1 MSKKGRGR
9 VKRKEVQSDDG
20 WTVITHGL
28 ASVSLDGKGKK
39 EADAGSLPTRI
50 VEGLTAEKLLED
62 FRLLQERWEDTLLA
76 KQVKEIVE
84 KRSADNKWDVEGA
97 VCIGIG
103 SFSRDWAHRWR
114 SLWQLV
120 LFVDVANRR
129 MLFIFHPLHPPE
141 ITNLHAVKDENEDTK
156 IQCFAQDP
164 AFTALDIEFL
174 SHLSITVLDSDL
186 QAHITP
192 HSFVYSPFVDW
203 FLLLPTFLKSKDP
216 VLYVGNE
223 ILDDY
228 SVYAQTKEKKERL
241 EECNEVGKKWIGG
254 REKVALREFEK
265 HGNALNGMVVYVR
278 KSEEDAYEEE
288 DTEANPREEDNK
300 EATAGEES

>member
-28 ASVSLDGKGKK
+28 ASISLDGKGKK
-39 EADAGSLPTRI
+39 ADAGSLPTQI
-50 VEGLTAEKLLED
+50 VEGLTAEKLLDD

-84 KRSADNKWDVEGA
+84 KRRADGKWGVEEA

-120 LFVDVANRR
+120 LFVDVVGRR
-129 MLFIFHPLHPPE
+129 MSSSLSVACTRTDYKI
-141 ITNLHAVKDENEDTK
+141 VKEENKDIK

-186 QAHITP
+186 QVHITSK
-192 HSFVYSPFVDW
+192 SFVYSPFVDW

-241 EECNEVGKKWIGG
+241 EECNEVGKRWVKG

-265 HGNALNGMVVYVR
+265 HGNALNGMVVYLR
-278 KSEEDAYEEE
+278 NCDEDAEEEE
-288 DTEANPREEDNK
+288 DTEAKLGEEDNK
-300 EATAGEES
+300 EATPKEEI

>member
-28 ASVSLDGKGKK
+28 ASVSLNDKGKK
-39 EADAGSLPTRI
+39 EIDAGSLPTRT

-62 FRLLQERWEDTLLA
+62 FRTLQDRWEDTLLA
-76 KQVKEIVE
+76 KQVKEILEKSGGDSGWGVE
-84 KRSADNKWDVEGA
+84 EAA
-97 VCIGIG
+97 CIGIG
-103 SFSRDWAHRWR
+103 SFSRDWEHRWR

-120 LFVDVANRR
+120 LFV
-129 MLFIFHPLHPPE
+129 
-141 ITNLHAVKDENEDTK
+141 AVVERLKDDNKDTK
-156 IQCFAQDP
+156 LGCFAQDP
-164 AFTALDIEFL
+164 AFTPLDVEFL
-174 SHLSITVLDSDL
+174 SLLSITVLESDL
-186 QAHITP
+186 QSRITSQ
-192 HSFVYSPFVDW
+192 SFVYSPFVDW
-203 FLLLPTFLKSKDP
+203 FLLLPVFLKSKDP

-241 EECNEVGKKWIGG
+241 EECNEVGKKWTEG

-265 HGNALNGMVVYVR
+265 HGNALNGMVVYWKNADQGVQEG
-278 KSEEDAYEEE
+278 KVPDEEPDG
-288 DTEANPREEDNK
+288 K
-300 EATAGEES
+300 K

>member
-28 ASVSLDGKGKK
+28 ASISLDGKGK
-39 EADAGSLPTRI
+39 EADAGSLPTKI
-50 VEGLTAEKLLED
+50 VEGLTAEKLLDD

-76 KQVKEIVE
+76 KQVEEIVE
-84 KRSADNKWDVEGA
+84 TRSADGKWGVEEA
-97 VCIGIG
+97 ACIGIG

-120 LFVDVANRR
+120 LFVDVVGR
-129 MLFIFHPLHPPE
+129 L
-141 ITNLHAVKDENEDTK
+141 KDENKDLK

-164 AFTALDIEFL
+164 AFTPFDIEFL

-186 QAHITP
+186 QTHITSK
-192 HSFVYSPFVDW
+192 SFVYSPFVDW

-241 EECNEVGKKWIGG
+241 EECNEVGKKWIKG

-265 HGNALNGMVVYVR
+265 HGNALNGMVVYLK
-278 KSEEDAYEEE
+278 KSDEDAEEE
-288 DTEANPREEDNK
+288 GSTEAKSREENDK
-300 EATAGEES
+300 EATPGQDT

>member
-9 VKRKEVQSDDG
+9 VKRKEVQSEDG

-28 ASVSLDGKGKK
+28 ASISLDGKGKK

-50 VEGLTAEKLLED
+50 VEGLTAEKLSDD

-84 KRSADNKWDVEGA
+84 KKSADGKGDVEEA

-120 LFVDVANRR
+120 LFVDAVNR
-129 MLFIFHPLHPPE
+129 L
-141 ITNLHAVKDENEDTK
+141 KDEIKDTK

-164 AFTALDIEFL
+164 AFTTLDIEFL
-174 SHLSITVLDSDL
+174 SYLSITVLDSDL
-186 QAHITP
+186 QAHITSK
-192 HSFVYSPFVDW
+192 SFVYSPFVDW
-203 FLLLPTFLKSKDP
+203 YLLLPTFLKSKDP

-241 EECNEVGKKWIGG
+241 EECNEVGKKWIKG

-265 HGNALNGMVVYVR
+265 HGNALNGMVVYMR
-278 KSEEDAYEEE
+278 ESDEDAEGEE
-288 DTEANPREEDNK
+288 DTEARPKKAHDKEKTPTED
-300 EATAGEES
+300 T

>member
-1 MSKKGRGR
+1 MSKKVRGR

-39 EADAGSLPTRI
+39 EADAGSFPTRI
-50 VEGLTAEKLLED
+50 VEGVTAEKLLED

-76 KQVKEIVE
+76 QQVKDIVE
-84 KRSADNKWDVEGA
+84 KSADRKWGVEEA
-97 VCIGIG
+97 
-103 SFSRDWAHRWR
+103 
-114 SLWQLV
+114 
-120 LFVDVANRR
+120 
-129 MLFIFHPLHPPE
+129 
-141 ITNLHAVKDENEDTK
+141 
-156 IQCFAQDP
+156 CFAQDP
-164 AFTALDIEFL
+164 AFTNLDIEFL

-186 QAHITP
+186 QVHITS

-241 EECNEVGKKWIGG
+241 EECNQVGKKWIEG

-265 HGNALNGMVVYVR
+265 HGNALNGMVVYIR
-278 KSEEDAYEEE
+278 KSDEDTDEEE
-288 DTEANPREEDNK
+288 DTQANPREEDNK
-300 EATAGEES
+300 EATAGEEA

>member
-20 WTVITHGL
+20 WAVITHGL

-39 EADAGSLPTRI
+39 EADAGSFPTRI

-76 KQVKEIVE
+76 QQVKDIVE
-84 KRSADNKWDVEGA
+84 KSADSKWGVEEA

-120 LFVDVANRR
+120 LFVDVVGRR
-129 MLFIFHPLHPPE
+129 MSSSLSAACAR
-141 ITNLHAVKDENEDTK
+141 TNYKVVNAENKDTK

-164 AFTALDIEFL
+164 AFTNLDIEFL
-174 SHLSITVLDSDL
+174 SHLSISVLDSDL
-186 QAHITP
+186 QVHITS

-241 EECNEVGKKWIGG
+241 EECNDVGKKWIEG

-278 KSEEDAYEEE
+278 KSDEEADEEE

-300 EATAGEES
+300 EATAGEEA

>member
-28 ASVSLDGKGKK
+28 ASISLDGNGKK
-39 EADAGSLPTRI
+39 ETVAGSLPTRI
-50 VEGLTAEKLLED
+50 VEGLTAEKLLDD
-62 FRLLQERWEDTLLA
+62 FRLLQERWEDTLLS

-84 KRSADNKWDVEGA
+84 KRSADGKWGVEEA

-120 LFVDVANRR
+120 LFVDVVGQR
-129 MLFIFHPLHPPE
+129 MSSSLSVACTRTDYKIV
-141 ITNLHAVKDENEDTK
+141 NDENKDTK

-164 AFTALDIEFL
+164 AFTPLDIEFL
-174 SHLSITVLDSDL
+174 SHLSITVLDSNL
-186 QAHITP
+186 QAHITSR
-192 HSFVYSPFVDW
+192 SFVYSPFVDW
-203 FLLLPTFLKSKDP
+203 FLLLPNFLKSKDP

-241 EECNEVGKKWIGG
+241 EECNEVGKRWIKG

-265 HGNALNGMVVYVR
+265 HGNALNGMVVYLR
-278 KSEEDAYEEE
+278 KCDEDAEEEE
-288 DTEANPREEDNK
+288 DTEAKSREDHDK
-300 EATAGEES
+300 EAAPKEDT

>member
-28 ASVSLDGKGKK
+28 AIISLDGNGKK
-39 EADAGSLPTRI
+39 ETDDGSLPTRI
-50 VEGLTAEKLLED
+50 VEGLTAEKLLGD
-62 FRLLQERWEDTLLA
+62 FRVLQERWEDTLLA
-76 KQVKEIVE
+76 KQVKEIME
-84 KRSADNKWDVEGA
+84 KRSADGKWGVEEA

-120 LFVDVANRR
+120 LFVDVVNRR
-129 MLFIFHPLHPPE
+129 MLSILHPLYLPG
-141 ITNLHAVKDENEDTK
+141 ITNLHAVKDEIKDTK

-164 AFTALDIEFL
+164 AFTTLDIEFL
-174 SHLSITVLDSDL
+174 SYLSITVLDSDL
-186 QAHITP
+186 QTHITSE
-192 HSFVYSPFVDW
+192 SFVYSPFVDW

-241 EECNEVGKKWIGG
+241 EECNEVGKKWIKG
-254 REKVALREFEK
+254 REKVALKEFEK
-265 HGNALNGMVVYVR
+265 HGNALNGMVVYMR
-278 KSEEDAYEEE
+278 ESDDDAEGEE
-288 DTEANPREEDNK
+288 DTEARPK
-300 EATAGEES
+300 EAHDKEKTPTEDT

>member
-28 ASVSLDGKGKK
+28 AIISLDGNGKK
-39 EADAGSLPTRI
+39 ETDAGSLPTRI
-50 VEGLTAEKLLED
+50 VEGLTAEKLLGD
-62 FRLLQERWEDTLLA
+62 FRVLQERWEDTLLA
-76 KQVKEIVE
+76 KQVKEIME
-84 KRSADNKWDVEGA
+84 KRSADGKWGVEEA

-120 LFVDVANRR
+120 LFVDVVNRR
-129 MLFIFHPLHPPE
+129 MLSILHPLYLPG
-141 ITNLHAVKDENEDTK
+141 ITNLHAVKDEIKDTK

-164 AFTALDIEFL
+164 AFTTLDIEFL
-174 SHLSITVLDSDL
+174 SYFSITVLDSDL
-186 QAHITP
+186 QTHITSE
-192 HSFVYSPFVDW
+192 SFVYSPFVDW

-241 EECNEVGKKWIGG
+241 EECNEVGKEWTKG

-265 HGNALNGMVVYVR
+265 HGNALNGMVVYLR
-278 KSEEDAYEEE
+278 KCDEDAEEEE
-288 DTEANPREEDNK
+288 DTEAKLGEEDNK
-300 EATAGEES
+300 EATPKEEI

>member
-28 ASVSLDGKGKK
+28 VSVSLNDKGKK
-39 EADAGSLPTRI
+39 EIDAGSLPTRT

-62 FRLLQERWEDTLLA
+62 FRTLQDRWEDTLLA
-76 KQVKEIVE
+76 KQVKEILEKSGGDSGWGVE
-84 KRSADNKWDVEGA
+84 EAA
-97 VCIGIG
+97 CIGIG

-120 LFVDVANRR
+120 LFV
-129 MLFIFHPLHPPE
+129 
-141 ITNLHAVKDENEDTK
+141 AVVERLKDDNKDTK
-156 IQCFAQDP
+156 LGCFAQDP
-164 AFTALDIEFL
+164 AFTPLDVEFL
-174 SHLSITVLDSDL
+174 SLLSITVLESDL
-186 QAHITP
+186 QSRITSQ
-192 HSFVYSPFVDW
+192 SFVYSPFVDW
-203 FLLLPTFLKSKDP
+203 FLLLPVFLKSKDP

-241 EECNEVGKKWIGG
+241 EECNEVGKKWTEG
-254 REKVALREFEK
+254 REKVALKEFEK
-265 HGNALNGMVVYVR
+265 HGNALNGMVVYW
-278 KSEEDAYEEE
+278 KNADEEVQEGKVLDEKP
-288 DTEANPREEDNK
+288 DGK
-300 EATAGEES
+300 I

>member
-28 ASVSLDGKGKK
+28 ASISLDGKGK
-39 EADAGSLPTRI
+39 EADAGSLPTKI
-50 VEGLTAEKLLED
+50 VEGLTAEKLLDD

-76 KQVKEIVE
+76 KQVQAIVE
-84 KRSADNKWDVEGA
+84 KRSADSKWDVEEA

-120 LFVDVANRR
+120 LFVDVVGRR
-129 MLFIFHPLHPPE
+129 MSSSLSLACTRTDYRI
-141 ITNLHAVKDENEDTK
+141 VKDENKDLK

-164 AFTALDIEFL
+164 AFTPLDIEFL

-186 QAHITP
+186 QTHITSK
-192 HSFVYSPFVDW
+192 SFVYSPFVDW

-241 EECNEVGKKWIGG
+241 EECNEVGKKWIKG

-265 HGNALNGMVVYVR
+265 HGNALNGMVVYMR
-278 KSEEDAYEEE
+278 KGDEDAEKED
-288 DTEANPREEDNK
+288 DTEARPEEAHDK
-300 EATAGEES
+300 EKTPTEDT

>member
-1 MSKKGRGR
+1 MSKKSRGR

-28 ASVSLDGKGKK
+28 ASVSLNDKGGK
-39 EADAGSLPTRI
+39 ETDAGSLPSRT

-62 FRLLQERWEDTLLA
+62 FRTLQERWDDTLLA
-76 KQVKEIVE
+76 QQVREIVE
-84 KRSADNKWDVEGA
+84 KRNAASKWGVEEA

-120 LFVDVANRR
+120 LFVDVVNRR
-129 MLFIFHPLHPPE
+129 MSSAPHPLHPFKV
-141 ITNLHAVKDENEDTK
+141 TNFQIVQGENKDAK
-156 IQCFAQDP
+156 ILCFAQDP
-164 AFTALDIEFL
+164 AFTPLDVEFL
-174 SHLSITVLDSDL
+174 SYLSITVLDADL
-186 QAHITP
+186 QSHITP
-192 HSFVYSPFVDW
+192 QSFVYSPFVDW

-241 EECNEVGKKWIGG
+241 EECNEVGKKWIIG
-254 REKVALREFEK
+254 REKVALKEFEK
-265 HGNALNGMVVYVR
+265 HGNALNGMVVYW
-278 KSEEDAYEEE
+278 KKIDEEANEEE
-288 DTEANPREEDNK
+288 HTKVEPAEAI
-300 EATAGEES
+300 

>member
-28 ASVSLDGKGKK
+28 ASVSLNDKGKK
-39 EADAGSLPTRI
+39 EIDAGSLPTRT

-62 FRLLQERWEDTLLA
+62 FRTLQDRWGDTLLA
-76 KQVKEIVE
+76 KQVKEILEKSGGDSGWGVE
-84 KRSADNKWDVEGA
+84 EAA
-97 VCIGIG
+97 CIGIG
-103 SFSRDWAHRWR
+103 SFSRDWEHRWR

-120 LFVDVANRR
+120 LFV
-129 MLFIFHPLHPPE
+129 
-141 ITNLHAVKDENEDTK
+141 AVVERLKDDNKDTK
-156 IQCFAQDP
+156 LGCFAQDP
-164 AFTALDIEFL
+164 AFTPLDVEFL
-174 SHLSITVLDSDL
+174 SLLSITVLESDL
-186 QAHITP
+186 QSRITSQ
-192 HSFVYSPFVDW
+192 SFVYSPFVDW
-203 FLLLPTFLKSKDP
+203 FLLLPVFLKSKDP

-241 EECNEVGKKWIGG
+241 EECNEVGKKWTEG

-265 HGNALNGMVVYVR
+265 HGNALNGMVVYWKNADQGVQEG
-278 KSEEDAYEEE
+278 KVPDEEPDG
-288 DTEANPREEDNK
+288 K
-300 EATAGEES
+300 K

>member
-1 MSKKGRGR
+1 M
-9 VKRKEVQSDDG
+9 
-20 WTVITHGL
+20 
-28 ASVSLDGKGKK
+28 
-39 EADAGSLPTRI
+39 DAGSLPTRT

-62 FRLLQERWEDTLLA
+62 FRTLQDRWEDTLLA
-76 KQVKEIVE
+76 KQVQEILE
-84 KRSADNKWDVEGA
+84 KRGGGSGWGVEEA

-120 LFVDVANRR
+120 LFVDVVERLKADN
-129 MLFIFHPLHPPE
+129 
-141 ITNLHAVKDENEDTK
+141 KDTELR
-156 IQCFAQDP
+156 CFAQDP
-164 AFTALDIEFL
+164 AFTPLDVEFL
-174 SHLSITVLDSDL
+174 SQLSITVLESDL
-186 QAHITP
+186 QSYITSQ
-192 HSFVYSPFVDW
+192 SFVYSPFVDW

-241 EECNEVGKKWIGG
+241 EECNEVGKKWVEG

-265 HGNALNGMVVYVR
+265 HGNALNGMIASWKNADQDVQDE
-278 KSEEDAYEEE
+278 KSE
-288 DTEANPREEDNK
+288 
-300 EATAGEES
+300 GET

>member
-9 VKRKEVQSDDG
+9 VKRKEVQSEDG

-28 ASVSLDGKGKK
+28 ASISLDGNGKK
-39 EADAGSLPTRI
+39 EADTGSLPTRI
-50 VEGLTAEKLLED
+50 VEGLTAEKLLDD
-62 FRLLQERWEDTLLA
+62 FRLLQERWEDTLLS

-84 KRSADNKWDVEGA
+84 KRSADGKWGVEEAIVKEENKD
-97 VCIGIG
+97 I
-103 SFSRDWAHRWR
+103 
-114 SLWQLV
+114 
-120 LFVDVANRR
+120 
-129 MLFIFHPLHPPE
+129 
-141 ITNLHAVKDENEDTK
+141 K

-186 QAHITP
+186 QVHITSK
-192 HSFVYSPFVDW
+192 SFVYSPFVDW

-241 EECNEVGKKWIGG
+241 EECNEVGKRWVKG

-265 HGNALNGMVVYVR
+265 HGNALNGMVVYLR
-278 KSEEDAYEEE
+278 NCDEDAEEEE
-288 DTEANPREEDNK
+288 DTEAKLGEEDNK
-300 EATAGEES
+300 EATPKEEI

>member
-28 ASVSLDGKGKK
+28 ASISLDGKGKG
-39 EADAGSLPTRI
+39 ADAVSLPTKM
-50 VEGLTAEKLLED
+50 VEGLTAEKLLDD

-84 KRSADNKWDVEGA
+84 KKSADGKGDVEEA

-120 LFVDVANRR
+120 LFVDVVGQR
-129 MLFIFHPLHPPE
+129 MSSSLSVACTRTDYKI
-141 ITNLHAVKDENEDTK
+141 VKDKNKDIK
-156 IQCFAQDP
+156 IQRFAQDP
-164 AFTALDIEFL
+164 AFTPLDIEFL

-186 QAHITP
+186 QTKITSA
-192 HSFVYSPFVDW
+192 SFVYSPFVDW

-241 EECNEVGKKWIGG
+241 EECNEVGKKWIKG

-265 HGNALNGMVVYVR
+265 HGNALNGMVVYLR
-278 KSEEDAYEEE
+278 KCDEDAEGEE
-288 DTEANPREEDNK
+288 DTEAKLGEEDNK
-300 EATAGEES
+300 EATPTEEI

>member
-28 ASVSLDGKGKK
+28 ASISLDGNGKK

-50 VEGLTAEKLLED
+50 VEGLTAEKLLDD

-84 KRSADNKWDVEGA
+84 KRSADGKWGVEEA

-120 LFVDVANRR
+120 LFVDVVGR
-129 MLFIFHPLHPPE
+129 L
-141 ITNLHAVKDENEDTK
+141 KDENKDIK

-174 SHLSITVLDSDL
+174 SHLYITVLDSDL
-186 QAHITP
+186 QAHIASN
-192 HSFVYSPFVDW
+192 SFVYSPFVDW

-241 EECNEVGKKWIGG
+241 EECNEVGKKWIEG
-254 REKVALREFEK
+254 REKVTLREFEK
-265 HGNALNGMVVYVR
+265 HGNALNGMVVYIR
-278 KSEEDAYEEE
+278 KSDEDAEEE
-288 DTEANPREEDNK
+288 ESTEAKSRERDDK
-300 EATAGEES
+300 EVTSGRET

>member
-9 VKRKEVQSDDG
+9 VKRKEVQSDGG

-28 ASVSLDGKGKK
+28 ASVSLNDKGKK
-39 EADAGSLPTRI
+39 EIDAGSLPTRT

-62 FRLLQERWEDTLLA
+62 FRTLQDRWEDTLLA
-76 KQVKEIVE
+76 KQVKEILEKSGGDSGWGVE
-84 KRSADNKWDVEGA
+84 EAA
-97 VCIGIG
+97 CIGIG

-120 LFVDVANRR
+120 LF
-129 MLFIFHPLHPPE
+129 I
-141 ITNLHAVKDENEDTK
+141 AVVERLKDDNKDTK
-156 IQCFAQDP
+156 LGCFAQDP
-164 AFTALDIEFL
+164 AFTPLDVEFL
-174 SHLSITVLDSDL
+174 SLLSITVLESDL
-186 QAHITP
+186 QSRITSQ
-192 HSFVYSPFVDW
+192 SFVYSPFVDW
-203 FLLLPTFLKSKDP
+203 FLLLPVFLKSKDP

-241 EECNEVGKKWIGG
+241 EECNEVGKKWTEG

-265 HGNALNGMVVYVR
+265 HGNALNGMVVYWKNADQGVQEG
-278 KSEEDAYEEE
+278 KVLDEKPDG
-288 DTEANPREEDNK
+288 K
-300 EATAGEES
+300 I

>member
-28 ASVSLDGKGKK
+28 ASVSLNDKGKK
-39 EADAGSLPTRI
+39 EIDAGFLPTRT
-50 VEGLTAEKLLED
+50 VEGLTVEKLLED
-62 FRLLQERWEDTLLA
+62 FRTLQDRWEDTLLA
-76 KQVKEIVE
+76 KQIKEILEKSGGDSGRGVE
-84 KRSADNKWDVEGA
+84 KAA
-97 VCIGIG
+97 CIGIG

-120 LFVDVANRR
+120 LFVAIVERLKNDN
-129 MLFIFHPLHPPE
+129 
-141 ITNLHAVKDENEDTK
+141 NDTK
-156 IQCFAQDP
+156 LGCFAQDP
-164 AFTALDIEFL
+164 AFTPLDVEFL
-174 SHLSITVLDSDL
+174 SLLSITVLESDL
-186 QAHITP
+186 QSRITSQ
-192 HSFVYSPFVDW
+192 SFVYSPFVDW

-241 EECNEVGKKWIGG
+241 EECNEVGKKWMEG
-254 REKVALREFEK
+254 REKVALREFDK
-265 HGNALNGMVVYVR
+265 HGNALNGMVVYW
-278 KSEEDAYEEE
+278 KSADHGVQEGKVTDEKPD
-288 DTEANPREEDNK
+288 
-300 EATAGEES
+300 GGI

>member
-1 MSKKGRGR
+1 VKRRGGMSKKSRGR

-28 ASVSLDGKGKK
+28 ASVSLNDKGGK
-39 EADAGSLPTRI
+39 ETDAGSLPSRT

-62 FRLLQERWEDTLLA
+62 FRTLQERWDDTLLA
-76 KQVKEIVE
+76 QQVREIVE
-84 KRSADNKWDVEGA
+84 KRNAASKWGVEEA

-120 LFVDVANRR
+120 LFVDVVNRR
-129 MLFIFHPLHPPE
+129 TSLAPHLLHPSKV
-141 ITNLHAVKDENEDTK
+141 TNFQIVQDENKDLK
-156 IQCFAQDP
+156 ILCFAQDP
-164 AFTALDIEFL
+164 AFTPLDVEFL
-174 SHLSITVLDSDL
+174 SHLSVTTLDAGL
-186 QAHITP
+186 QSHITP
-192 HSFVYSPFVDW
+192 QSFVYSPFVDW

-241 EECNEVGKKWIGG
+241 EECNEVGKKWVET
-254 REKVALREFEK
+254 RDKVALKEFEK
-265 HGNALNGMVVYVR
+265 HGNALNGMVVYW
-278 KSEEDAYEEE
+278 KEIDEDAGEEE
-288 DTEANPREEDNK
+288 DKEEDIK
-300 EATAGEES
+300 VEPGEAI

>member
-9 VKRKEVQSDDG
+9 VKRKEVQSEDG

-28 ASVSLDGKGKK
+28 ASISLDGKGKK

-50 VEGLTAEKLLED
+50 VEGLTAEKLLDD
-62 FRLLQERWEDTLLA
+62 FRLLQERWDDTLLA

-84 KRSADNKWDVEGA
+84 KRSAHGKWGVEEA

-120 LFVDVANRR
+120 LFVDVFGR
-129 MLFIFHPLHPPE
+129 L
-141 ITNLHAVKDENEDTK
+141 KDENKDVK

-164 AFTALDIEFL
+164 AFTTLDIEFL

-186 QAHITP
+186 QARITSC
-192 HSFVYSPFVDW
+192 SFVYSPFVDW

-241 EECNEVGKKWIGG
+241 EECNEVGKKWIKG
-254 REKVALREFEK
+254 REKVVLREFEK
-265 HGNALNGMVVYVR
+265 HGNALNGMVVYLK
-278 KSEEDAYEEE
+278 KSDEDAEEE
-288 DTEANPREEDNK
+288 GSTEAKSREENDK
-300 EATAGEES
+300 EATPGQET

>member
-28 ASVSLDGKGKK
+28 ASVSLNDKGKK
-39 EADAGSLPTRI
+39 EIDAGSLPTRT

-62 FRLLQERWEDTLLA
+62 FRTLQDRWEDTLLA
-76 KQVKEIVE
+76 KQVKEILEKSGGDSGWGVE
-84 KRSADNKWDVEGA
+84 EAA
-97 VCIGIG
+97 CIGIG

-120 LFVDVANRR
+120 LFVAVVKR
-129 MLFIFHPLHPPE
+129 
-141 ITNLHAVKDENEDTK
+141 VKDDNKDTK
-156 IQCFAQDP
+156 LGCFAQDP
-164 AFTALDIEFL
+164 AFTPLDVEFL
-174 SHLSITVLDSDL
+174 SLLSITVLESGL
-186 QAHITP
+186 QSRITSQ
-192 HSFVYSPFVDW
+192 SFVYSPFVDW
-203 FLLLPTFLKSKDP
+203 FLLLPVFLKSKDP

-241 EECNEVGKKWIGG
+241 EECNEVGKKWTEG

-265 HGNALNGMVVYVR
+265 HGNALNGMVVYWKNADQGVQEG
-278 KSEEDAYEEE
+278 KVPDEEPDG
-288 DTEANPREEDNK
+288 K
-300 EATAGEES
+300 K

>member
-1 MSKKGRGR
+1 MSKKGKGR
-9 VKRKEVQSDDG
+9 VKRKEIQSDDG

-28 ASVSLDGKGKK
+28 ASVSLNDKGKG
-39 EADAGSLPTRI
+39 EVDAGSLPTRV
-50 VEGLTAEKLLED
+50 VEGLTAEKMLED
-62 FRLLQERWEDTLLA
+62 FRTLQERWEDTLLA
-76 KQVKEIVE
+76 QQVKEILE
-84 KRSADNKWDVEGA
+84 KRGGDGGWGVENA

-120 LFVDVANRR
+120 LFVDVVER
-129 MLFIFHPLHPPE
+129 L
-141 ITNLHAVKDENEDTK
+141 KDDKKDTK
-156 IQCFAQDP
+156 IGCFAQDP
-164 AFTALDIEFL
+164 AFTPLDIEFL
-174 SHLSITVLDSDL
+174 SDLSITVLESDL
-186 QAHITP
+186 QSHITSE
-192 HSFVYSPFVDW
+192 SFVYSPFVDW

-254 REKVALREFEK
+254 REKVSLREFEK
-265 HGNALNGMVVYVR
+265 HGNALNGMVGYWRSVD
-278 KSEEDAYEEE
+278 KEAQEEDVAEEKPE
-288 DTEANPREEDNK
+288 
-300 EATAGEES
+300 GET

>member
-39 EADAGSLPTRI
+39 EADAGSFPTRI

-76 KQVKEIVE
+76 QQVKDIVE
-84 KRSADNKWDVEGA
+84 KSADSKWGVEEA

-114 SLWQLV
+114 SMWQLV
-120 LFVDVANRR
+120 LFVDVVGQLNA
-129 MLFIFHPLHPPE
+129 
-141 ITNLHAVKDENEDTK
+141 ENKDTK

-164 AFTALDIEFL
+164 AFTNLDIEFL

-186 QAHITP
+186 QVHITS

-241 EECNEVGKKWIGG
+241 EECNQVGKKWIEG

-265 HGNALNGMVVYVR
+265 HGNALNGMVVYIS
-278 KSEEDAYEEE
+278 KSDEDTDEEE
-288 DTEANPREEDNK
+288 DTQANPREEDNK
-300 EATAGEES
+300 